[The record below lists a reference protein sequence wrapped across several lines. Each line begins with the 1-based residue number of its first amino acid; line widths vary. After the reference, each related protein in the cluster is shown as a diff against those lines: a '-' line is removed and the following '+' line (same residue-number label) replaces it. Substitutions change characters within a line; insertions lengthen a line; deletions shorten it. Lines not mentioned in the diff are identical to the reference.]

1 MNNASPS
8 AAEPNSHALAL
19 PNPSSPLKDRSTYT
33 NLKEHL
39 LRPAGNNLWSP
50 PVSKRATAGSK
61 DVTRYRGVRRR
72 PWGRYAAE
80 IRDPQSKERRWLGT
94 FDTAEQAA
102 CAYDVAARAM
112 RGLKARTNFHNPPMS
127 SPVAA
132 QPPSAAAAAVLHSSD
147 WPWPNAPHHHHHPLF
162 LRGLANH
169 SIPNFNACPSC
180 SLPASLPS
188 PNFLP
193 HSADPFDAPPAPSWI
208 AATSSSSSAAAA
220 ATELLADEG
229 DFFRTEPADSGLLQE
244 IVNGFRQQS
253 KQIEKTVPDH
263 SLDRKK
269 IYQVQMPINTERE
282 DQTSA
287 LNYTPC
293 AVGNSSSWCDADNF
307 PMIPQGLLEDIIKYP
322 DFFEVLSTNLHQA

>member
-1 MNNASPS
+1 MEDGNGGHPHQRTS
-8 AAEPNSHALAL
+8 AAS
-19 PNPSSPLKDRSTYT
+19 
-33 NLKEHL
+33 
-39 LRPAGNNLWSP
+39 
-50 PVSKRATAGSK
+50 SKRATAGSK